1 MAERGYN
8 EMPREKQHV
17 FSARTTEEG
26 LRVLNAKKAEL
37 GVNWDEMVVDAMC
50 TKYGLDRNVL
60 ALPRVERPKK
70 EPKPKAKRSRKEPK
84 AKKTKGEKAGKVG
97 ADRVEARSLPEVE
110 G

>member
-1 MAERGYN
+1 
-8 EMPREKQHV
+8 MPREKQHV

-26 LRVLNAKKAEL
+26 LKTLNELKARL
-37 GVNWDEMVVDAMC
+37 GMSWDEMVVDAMC

-70 EPKPKAKRSRKEPK
+70 EPKAKKPRKEPK
-84 AKKTKGEKAGKVG
+84 AKRAEGEKAGKAEAG
-97 ADRVEARSLPEVE
+97 KVEARSLPKVE